1 MKKFTLLAVAGKAIA
16 FNPAFA
22 QTEDAPATA
31 AAAIGEAP
39 AADVNTSNAD
49 ETAKVE
55 ALQTDQTSADGK
67 WGTLDDTA
75 RFLSIMCTAD
85 GFSAAGDGSPCFPG
99 HDNNQ
104 LDLDL
109 QTAAFDTTEPSSEER
124 RVGKACVSKYRS
136 RE

>member
-1 MKKFTLLAVAGKAIA
+1 MKKFTLLAVAGMAIA

-67 WGTLDDTA
+67 WGTLDDT
-75 RFLSIMCTAD
+75 R
-85 GFSAAGDGSPCFPG
+85 
-99 HDNNQ
+99 
-104 LDLDL
+104 
-109 QTAAFDTTEPSSEER
+109 SEEHTSELQSLMR
-124 RVGKACVSKYRS
+124 ISYAVFCLNKQHR
-136 RE
+136 

>member
-1 MKKFTLLAVAGKAIA
+1 MALA

-22 QTEDAPATA
+22 QTEEAPATT

-39 AADVNTSNAD
+39 AAYVNTSNAD

-75 RFLSIMCTAD
+75 RFLSIMGTAD
-85 GFSAAGDGSPCFPG
+85 GFSAAGAGSPCFPG
-99 HDNNQ
+99 KDNSKQ
-104 LDLDL
+104 DLDL
-109 QTAAFDTTEPSSEER
+109 KPAGFDTKKPPAQSPTLAPLSSP
-124 RVGKACVSKYRS
+124 ASK
-136 RE
+136 

>member
-1 MKKFTLLAVAGKAIA
+1 MKKFTLLAVAGMVIA

-75 RFLSIMCTAD
+75 RFLYIMGTDD
-85 GFSAAGDGSPCFPG
+85 GFSAAGAGSPCFPG
-99 HDNNQ
+99 KDNST
-104 LDLDL
+104 LALEL
-109 QTAAFDTTEPSSEER
+109 RSGER
-124 RVGKACVSKYRS
+124 RVGKGCVGTGRFGWSDGH
-136 RE
+136 

>member
-1 MKKFTLLAVAGKAIA
+1 MKKFTLLAVAGMAIA

-67 WGTLDDTA
+67 WGTMDDTD
-75 RFLSIMCTAD
+75 RFLPILDTP
-85 GFSAAGDGSPCFPG
+85 DGSPPARAGPPCLP
-99 HDNNQ
+99 
-104 LDLDL
+104 
-109 QTAAFDTTEPSSEER
+109 
-124 RVGKACVSKYRS
+124 GKAQPTT
-136 RE
+136 